1 MPKWTAAALDLVPRL
16 GPWSTG
22 EGPLYS
28 RLASAIQSAIEGGD
42 VAAGTR
48 LPPERPL
55 AEALEVSRTTVVLAY
70 GQLREQGLVESRQGS
85 GTWVGRTALSRH
97 VLRDERGRSFLVDT
111 LTRAAADVP
120 DDTIGFMGACL
131 PGTGLALDEEWRAAE
146 ADLAELASGTGYSP
160 QGWLPLRRAIAAR
173 FEERG
178 LPTSVDEILVTTGA
192 QQAIDLAARLLIG
205 RGDTVVLEDPTY
217 LGAIDAFTLAGAR
230 LAPVPPL
237 GPTGIGA
244 LQRQVALST
253 PALVYVVPSFH
264 NPTGTLMAEGTR
276 RDLAA
281 LAETNGVV
289 VVEDESLAELSFGAE
304 APPPVAVFGPR
315 APVLS
320 IGSMSKPFWGGLR
333 VGWLRGPR
341 PLVARLT
348 RFKVAADLS
357 GSPLGQLLAVRL
369 LARADEI
376 VHMRRREARR
386 RYETLARLLR
396 EALPEW
402 SWSEPAGGLTLW
414 ARLPAP
420 AAEELAREGLRHGI
434 SIVPGPVHSA
444 SRSFPDHLRLPY
456 VLDEA
461 PMREGVAR
469 LARAW
474 HACRRPGSERRLGVI
489 V

>member
-1 MPKWTAAALDLVPRL
+1 
-16 GPWSTG
+16 
-22 EGPLYS
+22 
-28 RLASAIQSAIEGGD
+28 
-42 VAAGTR
+42 
-48 LPPERPL
+48 
-55 AEALEVSRTTVVLAY
+55 
-70 GQLREQGLVESRQGS
+70 
-85 GTWVGRTALSRH
+85 
-97 VLRDERGRSFLVDT
+97 
-111 LTRAAADVP
+111 
-120 DDTIGFMGACL
+120 
-131 PGTGLALDEEWRAAE
+131 
-146 ADLAELASGTGYSP
+146 
-160 QGWLPLRRAIAAR
+160 
-173 FEERG
+173 
-178 LPTSVDEILVTTGA
+178 
-192 QQAIDLAARLLIG
+192 
-205 RGDTVVLEDPTY
+205 
-217 LGAIDAFTLAGAR
+217 
-230 LAPVPPL
+230 
-237 GPTGIGA
+237 
-244 LQRQVALST
+244 
-253 PALVYVVPSFH
+253 
-264 NPTGTLMAEGTR
+264 
-276 RDLAA
+276 
-281 LAETNGVV
+281 
-289 VVEDESLAELSFGAE
+289 
-304 APPPVAVFGPR
+304 
-315 APVLS
+315 
-320 IGSMSKPFWGGLR
+320 LR

-357 GSPLGQLLAVRL
+357 GSLLGQLLAVRL